1 MRWSLVV
8 LTDRGQV
15 RMERFDSRY
24 ARVFDLPGGE
34 LLQPLMVDRSTTVF
48 GDLAKAHSTFEA
60 LFE

>member
-1 MRWSLVV
+1 
-8 LTDRGQV
+8 
-15 RMERFDSRY
+15 MERFDSRY

-60 LFE
+60 LLE